1 MTRRSRSQALVI
13 WQQIANGL
21 LHEPGGKAPGK
32 LSDRDIPSQE
42 YFEAI
47 DFLRQVASE
56 ILLADESSSQKRSK
70 SLLKALQLEGKRN
83 PDETALRKTLEIL
96 DDFAGPG
103 DKVSVET
110 KANLAR
116 TLIMSTTESEDRKQ
130 AVEERSDIEQNRQL
144 NELKKR
150 IRQHNK

>member
-21 LHEPGGKAPGK
+21 LHEPGGKAPGI
-32 LSDRDIPSQE
+32 LSDWDIPSQE

-47 DFLRQVASE
+47 DFLMQVASE

-83 PDETALRKTLEIL
+83 SDETALRKTLEIL
-96 DDFAGPG
+96 DDFVGPG
-103 DKVSVET
+103 DKVTVET

-116 TLIMSTTESEDRKQ
+116 TLIISTTESEDRKK
-130 AVEERSDIEQNRQL
+130 AVYERSDIEQNRQL

-150 IRQHNK
+150 ILQHNK